1 MGSITELVF
10 IIDCSKAMAGQE
22 FETVSS
28 INKTLDRYRR
38 QDNVL
43 VNIFTF
49 NGEADMLYD
58 RVDISQVK
66 PLTISDVKAGGDS
79 ALFDT
84 VASVVKHIRNIHHYI
99 RKEDI
104 PQKTKFFI
112 YSSGFENTSLRY
124 GRHGLHEMIDARK
137 KQQGWEFIFE
147 KKNIYTANKNL
158 PDKSTLTTEDSV
170 ISDSDFKQLMNIL
183 KNGKFNW

>member
-1 MGSITELVF
+1 MGNITELVF

-28 INKTLDRYRR
+28 INKTLDSYRR

-49 NGEADMLYD
+49 NGESDMRYD
-58 RVDISQVK
+58 RVDISHVK

-84 VASVVKHIRNIHHYI
+84 VASVIKHIRNIHHYI

-112 YSSGFENTSLRY
+112 YSSGFENASLRY
-124 GRHGLHEMIDARK
+124 NRHGLHEMIDARK

-147 KKNIYTANKNL
+147 KENIYTANKN
-158 PDKSTLTTEDSV
+158 PPVHSKTSAEESS
-170 ISDSDFKQLMNIL
+170 ISDSDFKQLMDIL
-183 KNGKFNW
+183 SKGRYNW